1 VKGEMEMFVFF
12 TIPAIFI
19 IMMILIPLA
28 IGASALQFI
37 LDHIVIISIII
48 WLPVA
53 WVTWTMWKYYDD
65 DDDEK
70 VECVL
75 YPLFLVPAYAEL
87 IRLIVTVLN
96 ALDNDLWAFF
106 LYLPTA
112 PVMFLIILA
121 VCMGVAAG
129 LVWLY
134 KKVIKSK
141 VVTIVFGILIASSM
155 TYYLWNLS

>member
-1 VKGEMEMFVFF
+1 MFVFF

-19 IMMILIPLA
+19 IMIILIPLA

-53 WVTWTMWKYYDD
+53 WATWTMWRFYGD

-75 YPLFLVPAYAEL
+75 LPLFLVPAYAEL

>member
-1 VKGEMEMFVFF
+1 MFVFF

-53 WVTWTMWKYYDD
+53 WATWTMWRFYGD

-75 YPLFLVPAYAEL
+75 LPLFLVPAYAEL
-87 IRLIVTVLN
+87 IRVIVTVLN

-129 LVWLY
+129 LVWL
-134 KKVIKSK
+134 
-141 VVTIVFGILIASSM
+141 FDLI
-155 TYYLWNLS
+155 TFL

>member
-1 VKGEMEMFVFF
+1 MFVFF

-53 WVTWTMWKYYDD
+53 WATWTMWRFYGD

-75 YPLFLVPAYAEL
+75 LPLFLVPAYAEL

-129 LVWLY
+129 RVWLY

>member
-1 VKGEMEMFVFF
+1 MFFFF
-12 TIPAIFI
+12 TIPWIFVI
-19 IMMILIPLA
+19 ALVVIALG
-28 IGASALQFI
+28 IGVSVLQFI

-75 YPLFLVPAYAEL
+75 YLLFLVPAYAEL

-112 PVMFLIILA
+112 PVVFLIILA

>member
-1 VKGEMEMFVFF
+1 MFFFF
-12 TIPAIFI
+12 TIPWIFVI
-19 IMMILIPLA
+19 ALVVIALG
-28 IGASALQFI
+28 IGVSVLQFI

-53 WVTWTMWKYYDD
+53 WATWTMWRFYGD

-75 YPLFLVPAYAEL
+75 LPLFLVPVYAGPIQLVVEL
-87 IRLIVTVLN
+87 LN

-106 LYLPTA
+106 VDIFAVPMLFGAL
-112 PVMFLIILA
+112 LA
-121 VCMGVAAG
+121 VCMGIVAG
-129 LVWLY
+129 LTWLH
-134 KKVIKSK
+134 KKLIKSK
-141 VVTIVFGILIASSM
+141 TVTLALGVLIAAPM

>member
-1 VKGEMEMFVFF
+1 MFVFF

-28 IGASALQFI
+28 IGARALQFI

>member
-1 VKGEMEMFVFF
+1 MFFFF
-12 TIPAIFI
+12 TIPWIFVI
-19 IMMILIPLA
+19 ALVVIALG
-28 IGASALQFI
+28 IGVSALQFI
-37 LDHIVIISIII
+37 LDHIIIISIILG
-48 WLPVA
+48 LPVA
-53 WVTWTMWKYYDD
+53 WLVWGTWKTRIVRMRKSGVDAISS
-65 DDDEK
+65 
-70 VECVL
+70 
-75 YPLFLVPAYAEL
+75 FLVPAYAEL

-96 ALDNDLWAFF
+96 ALDNNDLWAFF
-106 LYLPTA
+106 LYFPTA
-112 PVMFLIILA
+112 PVVFLIILA

>member
-1 VKGEMEMFVFF
+1 MFVFF

-134 KKVIKSK
+134 KKVIKSDVQRVQTAK
-141 VVTIVFGILIASSM
+141 ERVYPGGREIHRSGCVLR
-155 TYYLWNLS
+155 L

>member
-1 VKGEMEMFVFF
+1 MFFFF
-12 TIPAIFI
+12 TIPWIFVI
-19 IMMILIPLA
+19 ALVVIALG
-28 IGASALQFI
+28 IGVSVLQFI

-112 PVMFLIILA
+112 PVVFLIILA

-129 LVWLY
+129 WY
-134 KKVIKSK
+134 GFIKR
-141 VVTIVFGILIASSM
+141 
-155 TYYLWNLS
+155 LSNQRL

>member
-1 VKGEMEMFVFF
+1 MFFFF
-12 TIPAIFI
+12 TIPWIFVI
-19 IMMILIPLA
+19 ALVVMALG
-28 IGASALQFI
+28 IGVSALQFI
-37 LDHIVIISIII
+37 LDHIIIISIIL

-70 VECVL
+70 VECVR

-112 PVMFLIILA
+112 PVVFLIILA

-141 VVTIVFGILIASSM
+141 VVTIAFGILIAASM

>member
-1 VKGEMEMFVFF
+1 MVFF
-12 TIPAIFI
+12 TIPWIFVI
-19 IMMILIPLA
+19 ALVVIALG

-37 LDHIVIISIII
+37 LDHIIIISIIL

-112 PVMFLIILA
+112 PVVFLIILA
-121 VCMGVAAG
+121 VCRGVAAG

-141 VVTIVFGILIASSM
+141 VVTIAFGILIAASM

>member
-1 VKGEMEMFVFF
+1 MFFFF
-12 TIPAIFI
+12 TIPWIFVI
-19 IMMILIPLA
+19 ALVVIALG
-28 IGASALQFI
+28 IGVSVLQFI

-75 YPLFLVPAYAEL
+75 YPLFLLPAYAEL

-112 PVMFLIILA
+112 PVVFLIILA

>member
-1 VKGEMEMFVFF
+1 MFVFF

-28 IGASALQFI
+28 IGVSALQFI
-37 LDHIVIISIII
+37 LDHIVIISIIL

-141 VVTIVFGILIASSM
+141 VVTIVLGILIASSM

>member
-1 VKGEMEMFVFF
+1 MFVFF
-12 TIPAIFI
+12 TIPWIFVI
-19 IMMILIPLA
+19 ALVVMAL
-28 IGASALQFI
+28 GVGVSVLQFI
-37 LDHIVIISIII
+37 LDHIIIVSIIL

-53 WVTWTMWKYYDD
+53 WVTWTMWKYYD

>member
-1 VKGEMEMFVFF
+1 MFFFF
-12 TIPAIFI
+12 TIPWIFVI
-19 IMMILIPLA
+19 ALVVIALG
-28 IGASALQFI
+28 IGVSVLQFI

-70 VECVL
+70 VECVQ

-112 PVMFLIILA
+112 PVVFLIILA

>member
-1 VKGEMEMFVFF
+1 MFFFF
-12 TIPAIFI
+12 TIPWIFVI
-19 IMMILIPLA
+19 ALVVIALG
-28 IGASALQFI
+28 IGVSVLQFI

-112 PVMFLIILA
+112 PVVFLIILA

-134 KKVIKSK
+134 KMVIKSK

>member
-1 VKGEMEMFVFF
+1 MFFFF
-12 TIPAIFI
+12 TIPWIFVI
-19 IMMILIPLA
+19 ALVVIALG
-28 IGASALQFI
+28 IGVSVLQFI
-37 LDHIVIISIII
+37 LDHIVITSIII

-112 PVMFLIILA
+112 PVVFLIILA

>member
-1 VKGEMEMFVFF
+1 MFFFF
-12 TIPAIFI
+12 TIPWIFI
-19 IMMILIPLA
+19 IALVVIALG
-28 IGASALQFI
+28 IGVSVLQFI

-112 PVMFLIILA
+112 PVVFLIILA

-141 VVTIVFGILIASSM
+141 VVTIVLGILIASSM

>member
-1 VKGEMEMFVFF
+1 MFVFF

-112 PVMFLIILA
+112 PVVFLIILA

-129 LVWLY
+129 MVWLY

>member
-1 VKGEMEMFVFF
+1 MFFFF
-12 TIPAIFI
+12 TIPGIFVI
-19 IMMILIPLA
+19 ALGVIALG
-28 IGASALQFI
+28 IGVSVLQFI

-112 PVMFLIILA
+112 PVVFLIILA

>member
-1 VKGEMEMFVFF
+1 MFFFF
-12 TIPAIFI
+12 TIPWIFVI
-19 IMMILIPLA
+19 ALVVMAL
-28 IGASALQFI
+28 GVGVSVLQFI
-37 LDHIVIISIII
+37 LDHIIIISIIL

-112 PVMFLIILA
+112 PVVFLIILA

-141 VVTIVFGILIASSM
+141 VVTIAFGILIAASM

>member
-1 VKGEMEMFVFF
+1 MFFFF
-12 TIPAIFI
+12 TIPWIFVI
-19 IMMILIPLA
+19 ALVVIALG
-28 IGASALQFI
+28 IGVSVLQFI

-96 ALDNDLWAFF
+96 ALENDLWAFF

-112 PVMFLIILA
+112 PVVFLIILA

>member
-1 VKGEMEMFVFF
+1 MVFF
-12 TIPAIFI
+12 TIPWIFVI
-19 IMMILIPLA
+19 ALVVIALG
-28 IGASALQFI
+28 IGVSALQFI
-37 LDHIVIISIII
+37 LDHIIIISIILG
-48 WLPVA
+48 LPVA
-53 WVTWTMWKYYDD
+53 WQ
-65 DDDEK
+65 
-70 VECVL
+70 

>member
-1 VKGEMEMFVFF
+1 MFVFF

-53 WVTWTMWKYYDD
+53 WIVSIMWRDRT
-65 DDDEK
+65 DDEEK
-70 VECVL
+70 MEWAI
-75 YPLFLVPAYAEL
+75 YPLFMVPAYAGV
-87 IRLIVTVLN
+87 IQ
-96 ALDNDLWAFF
+96 
-106 LYLPTA
+106 
-112 PVMFLIILA
+112 LA
-121 VCMGVAAG
+121 VALLDKLDRDLFGFLLYILMSPVIVGVLIAIPMGIAWV
-129 LVWLY
+129 LLQLY

-141 VVTIVFGILIASSM
+141 LATIMLGVLIVALM
-155 TYYLWNLS
+155 TYYFWNMNM

>member
-1 VKGEMEMFVFF
+1 MFFFF
-12 TIPAIFI
+12 TIPWIFVI
-19 IMMILIPLA
+19 ALVVIALG
-28 IGASALQFI
+28 IGVSVLQFI

-112 PVMFLIILA
+112 PVVFLIILA

-141 VVTIVFGILIASSM
+141 GVTIVFGILIASSM

>member
-1 VKGEMEMFVFF
+1 MFVFF

-37 LDHIVIISIII
+37 LDHIVIISIIV

-53 WVTWTMWKYYDD
+53 LLVISGWRDKTRS
-65 DDDEK
+65 DEDK
-70 VECVL
+70 TAGTIF
-75 YPLFLVPAYAEL
+75 PLFLVPAYAEL

>member
-1 VKGEMEMFVFF
+1 MVFF
-12 TIPAIFI
+12 TIPWIFVI
-19 IMMILIPLA
+19 ALVVIALG

-112 PVMFLIILA
+112 PVVFLIILA

-155 TYYLWNLS
+155 TYYPWNRS

>member
-1 VKGEMEMFVFF
+1 MFVFF

-53 WVTWTMWKYYDD
+53 WATWTMWRFYGD

-75 YPLFLVPAYAEL
+75 LPLFLVPVYAGTIQLVVEL
-87 IRLIVTVLN
+87 LN

-106 LYLPTA
+106 VDIFAVPMLFGAL
-112 PVMFLIILA
+112 LA
-121 VCMGVAAG
+121 VCMGIVAG
-129 LVWLY
+129 LMWLH
-134 KKVIKSK
+134 KKLIKSK
-141 VVTIVFGILIASSM
+141 TVTLELGVLIAAPM

>member
-1 VKGEMEMFVFF
+1 MFFFF
-12 TIPAIFI
+12 TIPWIFVI
-19 IMMILIPLA
+19 ALVVIALG
-28 IGASALQFI
+28 IGVSALQFI

-48 WLPVA
+48 WLPIA

-87 IRLIVTVLN
+87 IRLIVAVLN

-112 PVMFLIILA
+112 PVVFLIILA

-155 TYYLWNLS
+155 TYYFWNLS

>member
-1 VKGEMEMFVFF
+1 MFFFF
-12 TIPAIFI
+12 TIPWIFVI
-19 IMMILIPLA
+19 ALVVMALG
-28 IGASALQFI
+28 IGVSALQFI
-37 LDHIVIISIII
+37 LDHIIIISIIL

-53 WVTWTMWKYYDD
+53 WVTWTMWQFYDD

-112 PVMFLIILA
+112 PVVFLIILA

-141 VVTIVFGILIASSM
+141 VVTIAFGILIAASM

>member
-1 VKGEMEMFVFF
+1 MFFFF
-12 TIPAIFI
+12 TIPWIFVI
-19 IMMILIPLA
+19 ALVVIALG
-28 IGASALQFI
+28 IGVSVLQFI

-112 PVMFLIILA
+112 PAVFLIILA

>member
-1 VKGEMEMFVFF
+1 MEMFVFF

-53 WVTWTMWKYYDD
+53 WIVSIMWRDRT
-65 DDDEK
+65 DDEEK
-70 VECVL
+70 MEWAI
-75 YPLFLVPAYAEL
+75 YPLFMIPAYAGVIQL
-87 IRLIVTVLN
+87 AV
-96 ALDNDLWAFF
+96 ALLDKLDRDLFGFF
-106 LYLPTA
+106 LYILMS
-112 PVMFLIILA
+112 PVIVGVLIAIP
-121 VCMGVAAG
+121 MGIAWV
-129 LVWLY
+129 LLQLY

-141 VVTIVFGILIASSM
+141 LATIMLGVLIAALM

>member
-1 VKGEMEMFVFF
+1 MFVFF

-28 IGASALQFI
+28 IGVSALQFI
-37 LDHIVIISIII
+37 LDHIVIISIIL

-141 VVTIVFGILIASSM
+141 VVTIVFGILIAASM